1 MPVPSRLVVQDVRAL
16 SRTSPGE
23 LDVFSWGREQIVRV
37 PPHIGTVKHQSATSM
52 GSREGPAAGPAVVM
66 AAAEPR
72 GNPEHAARSPPPCG
86 WYPRRL
92 GTMEPSHDQYR
103 LLVEAAPTLV
113 WRSGFDA
120 KCDYFNG
127 TWLEFTG
134 RTIEQELGDGW
145 IEGVHPDDRQRC
157 LDVYLGSF
165 AARRPFEMEYR
176 LRRHDGIH
184 RWICDRGVPFEV
196 EGRFGGFIGSCVDVH
211 ERREADQIK
220 SMFLSRLTH
229 ELRTPLQSLML
240 CGQHVEKLAR
250 SDRLVPLDVAQRL
263 GRQVERLR
271 ALFDR
276 VARGIDLSRGVVP
289 ELQPSDVDL
298 VGLVAG
304 VVESR
309 RQRPRGGAELE
320 LRHEGPTGRPRAVR
334 ADASQLVHVLDALL
348 DNALGFSPDG
358 GTVAVV
364 LAFEPATVCITVDD
378 EGMGIPPAEL
388 SRVGT
393 PFFRASNVAPRRHP
407 GLGLGLAV
415 ARGIVSAHGG
425 MLELVPRAPGPG
437 TRAVITLPLPGGA
450 S

>member
-1 MPVPSRLVVQDVRAL
+1 
-16 SRTSPGE
+16 
-23 LDVFSWGREQIVRV
+23 
-37 PPHIGTVKHQSATSM
+37 M
-52 GSREGPAAGPAVVM
+52 GSRSDPAAGPAVVM
-66 AAAEPR
+66 EVSESR
-72 GNPEHAARSPPPCG
+72 GGPEHAARSPPPFGC
-86 WYPRRL
+86 YPRL
-92 GTMEPSHDQYR
+92 HVTMEPSDDQYR

-127 TWLEFTG
+127 TWLAFTG
-134 RTIEQELGDGW
+134 RTLEQELGDGW
-145 IEGVHPDDRQRC
+145 IEGVHPDDRRRC

-165 AARRPFEMEYR
+165 AARRAFEMEYR

-211 ERREADQIK
+211 ERREADQVK
-220 SMFLSRLTH
+220 TMFLSMLTH

-240 CGQHVEKLAR
+240 CGQHVETLAR

-263 GRQVERLR
+263 ARQVDRLR

-276 VARGIDLSRGVVP
+276 AARGIDVSRGVAP
-289 ELQPSDVDL
+289 ELQPSDVEL
-298 VGLVAG
+298 VGLVVG

-309 RQRPRGGAELE
+309 RQRPRSGAALE
-320 LRHEGPTGRPRAVR
+320 LRYEGVTGTPRVVR
-334 ADASQLVHVLDALL
+334 ADADQLVYVLDVLL

-358 GTVAVV
+358 GTVAVA
-364 LAFEPATVCITVDD
+364 LAFEPAIVRITVDD

-393 PFFRASNVAPRRHP
+393 PFFRASNVAPRRHA

-415 ARGIVSAHGG
+415 ARDIVSAHGG
-425 MLELVPRAPGPG
+425 TLELGPRVPDPG
-437 TRAVITLPLPGGA
+437 TRVVITLPLPGGA